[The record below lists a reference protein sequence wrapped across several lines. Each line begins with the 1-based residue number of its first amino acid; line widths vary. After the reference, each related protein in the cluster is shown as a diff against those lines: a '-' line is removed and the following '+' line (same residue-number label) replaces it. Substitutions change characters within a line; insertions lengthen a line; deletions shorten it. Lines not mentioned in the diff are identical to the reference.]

1 MVHEHEANVKAA
13 SGATESNGL
22 SMLDIA
28 KHAVRTVIQTLN
40 EQDRLCIISFCRQGE
55 IVLPLTQMDEAGK
68 AKAE

>member
-1 MVHEHEANVKAA
+1 MSMEATVKAA

-28 KHAVRTVIQTLN
+28 KHAVRTVVQTLN

-55 IVLPLTQMDEAGK
+55 IVPGL
-68 AKAE
+68 